1 MCDFMPN
8 VIAVGSVGLDSI
20 KTPFGEV
27 KGELGGTAINFALAS
42 SLFSRTGIVSV
53 AGLDAKNKIDQLAAQ
68 RNIDTKGLQIVMG
81 KTLQWHCYYEY
92 DMNEAH
98 TTKTELN
105 CFANFSPMI
114 PEEYKGSRFVFI
126 GSLDPKLQTQ
136 VPRQFR
142 NPEFVVLDT
151 KDFWIEKDRK
161 NLVEAIQ
168 QSDLLLLNEWEARQ
182 LFATP
187 NLQKAAKEALRL
199 GPEYVIIKKGEH
211 GSLLFTKDSYFV
223 APGYPLETLID
234 PTGAGD
240 SYAGALMGWLANQG
254 NVTEPK
260 LRKAMIYA
268 AVVASFTVEDFGL
281 RKLARTTPEDIE
293 KRYQEIKKI
302 TCF

>member
-1 MCDFMPN
+1 MPN
-8 VIAVGSVGLDSI
+8 VIAIGSVGLDFI

-27 KGELGGTAINFALAS
+27 KGELGGTAVNFALAS

-53 AGLDAKNKIDQLAAQ
+53 AGLDAKKQLDLLSQ

-98 TTKTELN
+98 ITKTELN
-105 CFANFSPMI
+105 SWGSFSPVL
-114 PEEYKGSRFVFI
+114 PEEYRKARYFFI
-126 GSLDPKLQTQ
+126 GALVPELQMKVFEQ
-136 VPRQFR
+136 MQ

-151 KDFWIEKDRK
+151 KPMFIEKSRGK
-161 NLVEAIQ
+161 LLEAA
-168 QSDLLLLNEWEARQ
+168 SHSTLLLLNEWEARQ
-182 LFATP
+182 LFETP
-187 NLQKAAKEALRL
+187 NLVKAAKEGLKL
-199 GPEYVIIKKGEH
+199 GPKYVIIKKGEH
-211 GSLLFTKDSYFV
+211 GSLLFTDNSYFV
-223 APGYPLETLID
+223 APGYPIETLID

-240 SYAGALMGWLANQG
+240 SYAGALMGWLSNQG
-254 NVTEPK
+254 KVTEPN

-293 KRYQEIKKI
+293 KRYQEIKQ
-302 TCF
+302 FVRF

>member
-1 MCDFMPN
+1 MPN
-8 VIAVGSVGLDSI
+8 VIAIGSTGLDFI

-42 SLFSRTGIVSV
+42 SLFARTGIVSV
-53 AGLDAKNKIDQLAAQ
+53 AGLDAKKQLDLLSQ
-68 RNIDTKGLQIVMG
+68 RNIDTRGLQIVMG
-81 KTLQWHCYYEY
+81 KTLQFHCYYEY

-105 CFANFSPMI
+105 CFANFTPI
-114 PEEYKGSRFVFI
+114 FPEEYKKSRFVFI
-126 GSLDPKLQTQ
+126 GSLDPKLQVQ
-136 VPRQFR
+136 IPKQLE

-151 KDFWIEKDRK
+151 KDFWIDRDRK
-161 NLVEAIQ
+161 NLLEAIK
-168 QSDLLLLNEWEARQ
+168 QSTLLLLNEWEARH
-182 LFATP
+182 LFETP
-187 NLQKAAKEALRL
+187 NLMTAAKAGLKL
-199 GPEYVIIKKGEH
+199 GPEYIIIKKGEH
-211 GSLLFTKDSYFV
+211 GSLLFSKDSYFV
-223 APGYPLETLID
+223 APGYPLENLID

-240 SYAGALMGWLANQG
+240 SYAGALMGWLVNQG
-254 NVTEPK
+254 KVTEPN

-293 KRYQEIKKI
+293 RRYQEIKKI